1 MKKIFFILLGFS
13 FFALSANLDELKKA
27 GRDGNIDALIRLGY
41 IYETGSG
48 VKADLQK
55 AIRYYRQAA
64 ELGSEDAKLA
74 LALLDLHSKINKR
87 VVSLSNSVVIKG
99 ENKLTYKLSV
109 SDLKNVL
116 KRAKEGDKDAFFT
129 LATIYDNGYGDIK
142 ADKERALALYKKA
155 AKLGSNKAKSILL
168 LKQSQK

>member
-1 MKKIFFILLGFS
+1 MRKFIFLIFS
-13 FFALSANLDELKKA
+13 VTIFAFSLNLDELKKA
-27 GRDGNIDALIRLGY
+27 GKDGNIDALMRLGY
-41 IYETGSG
+41 IYENGSG

-64 ELGSEDAKLA
+64 ELGSQDAKLA
-74 LALLDLHSKINKR
+74 LALLELHSKINNR
-87 VVSLSNSVVIKG
+87 VVSLSNKVTIKG
-99 ENKLTYKLSV
+99 SNKLNYQLSV

-116 KRAKEGDKDAFFT
+116 KRAKSGDKDAFFT

-142 ADKERALALYKKA
+142 ADKSRAIALYKRA
-155 AKLGSNKAKSILL
+155 AKLGSKKAQNILL

>member
-1 MKKIFFILLGFS
+1 MKKLIFIIFS
-13 FFALSANLDELKKA
+13 LTIFAFCSNLDELKKA

-41 IYETGSG
+41 IYENGSG

-74 LALLDLHSKINKR
+74 LALLDLHSKINNR
-87 VVSLSNSVVIKG
+87 VVSLSNIVVIKG

-142 ADKERALALYKKA
+142 ADKERALALYKRA
-155 AKLGSNKAKSILL
+155 AKLGSKKAKSILL